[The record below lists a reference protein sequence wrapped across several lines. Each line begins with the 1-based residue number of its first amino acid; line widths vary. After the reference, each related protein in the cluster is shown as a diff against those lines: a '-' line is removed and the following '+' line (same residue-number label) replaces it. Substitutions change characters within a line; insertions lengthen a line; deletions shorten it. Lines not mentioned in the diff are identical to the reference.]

1 MGMEIGVLSPSLGW
15 SLRCP
20 SLAGALA
27 AFSLSLALKERTGRA
42 TLKGAKRLRLTR
54 AEPSR
59 WPPGGG
65 PDPPEAE
72 EVALRSAPLARRA
85 ACLRVFVLT
94 RMRAFP
100 RTYFANRIRLLREAP
115 SPVQPGKAGPPLL
128 RLQRRV
134 KLRKGVL
141 QDSANKKR
149 EEMKA
154 ERLRKSVAL
163 LRETKA
169 ERANITQQWKEL
181 RIFLEVQE
189 RLVLRK
195 LEELDR
201 DIVTR
206 RDGTI
211 PRGSEKVQVIE
222 SGEGDGNPLVKSAR
236 RTEKRKNGAF
246 PKFESGFVELE
257 QRINHFSEKRIVL
270 QEVLRTFKE
279 ILQLELGNNVGPCF
293 LPDFQGRSSFY
304 SRFLHSCRRRSEETV
319 LFKVAQEPLSFEEIA
334 VHFTQAEWAL
344 LDSHQRN
351 LYREVMEENYENVT
365 SLVLSLSNSDQNPCT
380 EEEDEV
386 VLIQYLQG
394 TMEGNRCEVSK
405 TVHDGQLCLKEKETN
420 PLPEKPKNNVC
431 QDTSLRQGKKKLP
444 QDQGGRDTPQH
455 QRRSERRKNAE
466 QGARQEKPVSSHN
479 DCQDIGKST
488 AQKQTCKETKQKE
501 CPKCGK
507 VFSQSALFL
516 KHKRAHMGKEPIQ
529 CSECGKIFS
538 QSTHLT
544 KHQRTHRKEK
554 PYECSACG
562 KTFHRSSH
570 LASHQ
575 GIHTGVKPY
584 KCSGCE
590 KSFRRR
596 PDLRRHEKIH
606 TGEKSHK
613 CLHCGKSFGLSST
626 LVKHERIHTGEK
638 PYKCSDCRKSF
649 SQKSH
654 LIVHRRIHTRVRP
667 YKCSECGYS
676 FNQNSHLTAH
686 QRTHTGEKPFQ
697 CTKCGKSFKLNAA

>member
-1 MGMEIGVLSPSLGW
+1 MHRQLNVD
-15 SLRCP
+15 
-20 SLAGALA
+20 
-27 AFSLSLALKERTGRA
+27 ERGHFRY
-42 TLKGAKRLRLTR
+42 R
-54 AEPSR
+54 
-59 WPPGGG
+59 
-65 PDPPEAE
+65 
-72 EVALRSAPLARRA
+72 
-85 ACLRVFVLT
+85 
-94 RMRAFP
+94 
-100 RTYFANRIRLLREAP
+100 P
-115 SPVQPGKAGPPLL
+115 SPL
-128 RLQRRV
+128 
-134 KLRKGVL
+134 
-141 QDSANKKR
+141 
-149 EEMKA
+149 
-154 ERLRKSVAL
+154 
-163 LRETKA
+163 
-169 ERANITQQWKEL
+169 
-181 RIFLEVQE
+181 
-189 RLVLRK
+189 
-195 LEELDR
+195 
-201 DIVTR
+201 
-206 RDGTI
+206 
-211 PRGSEKVQVIE
+211 
-222 SGEGDGNPLVKSAR
+222 
-236 RTEKRKNGAF
+236 
-246 PKFESGFVELE
+246 
-257 QRINHFSEKRIVL
+257 
-270 QEVLRTFKE
+270 
-279 ILQLELGNNVGPCF
+279 
-293 LPDFQGRSSFY
+293 
-304 SRFLHSCRRRSEETV
+304 RRRSEETV

-405 TVHDGQLCLKEKETN
+405 TVDHVLSELSAVTCPSWVALHGIAHSFIELLKPIRHNKAVIHEGEKYTYEIADQYTMHDGQLCLKEKETN

-697 CTKCGKSFKLNAA
+697 CTKCGKSFKLNAARMKHERSHANPAEACAAEKISAGVPVLHRSKRS